1 MEAQIQ
7 KWGNSLALRIPKIF
21 AGEVGLKENMPV
33 TIEHV
38 GHQLVITPIIIASPS
53 PRLAALLEQITP
65 DNVHHEIE
73 TGPAQGQEIW

>member
-1 MEAQIQ
+1 MEAHIQ

-33 TIEHV
+33 AIERV
-38 GHQLVITPIIIASPS
+38 GHQLVITPIIVASPS
-53 PRLAALLEQITP
+53 PQLATLLEQINP
-65 DNVHHEIE
+65 DNIHHEIE